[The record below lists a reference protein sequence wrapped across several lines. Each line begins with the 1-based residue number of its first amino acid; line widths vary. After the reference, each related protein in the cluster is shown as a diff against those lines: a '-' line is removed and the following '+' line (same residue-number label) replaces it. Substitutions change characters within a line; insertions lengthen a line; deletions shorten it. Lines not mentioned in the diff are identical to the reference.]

1 MDHQIPQMD
10 HPLMRMII
18 EDGDI
23 REAGETEE
31 VQVMVMMK
39 GDHLE
44 DPQDQDPQDHQALE
58 MVSLEEDQEDL
69 EDLLDL
75 EDCQEEME
83 HLDH

>member
-10 HPLMRMII
+10 HPPMRIII

-31 VQVMVMMK
+31 VQMMVMMK

-44 DPQDQDPQDHQALE
+44 DPQDHQALE

-69 EDLLDL
+69 LDL

>member
-10 HPLMRMII
+10 HPPMRIII
-18 EDGDI
+18 EDKDI

-31 VQVMVMMK
+31 VQTMVMMK

-44 DPQDQDPQDHQALE
+44 DLQDQDPQDHQDLE
-58 MVSLEEDQEDL
+58 MVSLEEDQENL

-75 EDCQEEME
+75 EDCQ
-83 HLDH
+83 